1 MAVDMLHI
9 GSISVVFYTMSTLT
23 NGVLQGINKMK
34 IPVCN
39 AAISLVIHIAILY
52 AMLQMDMGIN
62 AVVYAYIA
70 IRKYLRYKQE
80 LVRTFIVPAI
90 ASAVMGIVIGLLN
103 LLLAKSAGNVITVF
117 VGIGVGATV
126 YFAILILLK
135 GINERDLRSMP
146 GGRTILMIAKKL
158 RLM

>member
-1 MAVDMLHI
+1 
-9 GSISVVFYTMSTLT
+9 
-23 NGVLQGINKMK
+23 
-34 IPVCN
+34 
-39 AAISLVIHIAILY
+39 
-52 AMLQMDMGIN
+52 
-62 AVVYAYIA
+62 
-70 IRKYLRYKQE
+70 
-80 LVRTFIVPAI
+80 
-90 ASAVMGIVIGLLN
+90 MGIVIGLLN